1 MTPVAAQPKLEQQ
14 NIIIDAMTCKDFS
27 KSSHLE
33 WLETNGLGSFASGTV
48 SGANTR
54 RYHGLLV
61 ASLHPPVDRFV
72 TLSKVEETFLYGD
85 QRFELGA
92 NQFPF
97 TVSPNGYAFIQEF
110 QLSPFPCWT
119 FDLDGL
125 LLEKSLFMVHG
136 ENTTVIRYR
145 LLNPGNN
152 FAVLA
157 VRPFVAF
164 RDYHSLTSENG
175 SIQQRPERDEPGLLE
190 VHPYDGLP
198 ALKLHHN
205 GLGFTVAPNW
215 YHKFEYLEELDRGL
229 DFREDLFT
237 HGYLSF
243 GLSTKTPEAFIVAI
257 LDEKEAVTLAQV
269 EAMESRERNRREQ
282 IASSPSLADPFVQQ
296 LALAAD
302 SFEIVRAD
310 GGSSVIAGYHWFT
323 DWGRDTMISLPGL
336 TLTTERFDLAR
347 DILTSFLKYCDQG
360 MLPNRFP
367 DRDGAPE
374 FNTVDATLWLFH
386 SIHEYFRLT
395 NDLAFIRDEAFSKLE
410 AVIDWHMKG
419 TRYGIRM
426 DATDGLLAAGVPG
439 VQLTWMDAKI
449 GDWVVTPRQGKAVE
463 INALWYNAMRVMES
477 LSRKLEKK
485 DRAQF
490 YKQQADAIQQSFNH
504 AFWNAEVGC
513 LYDCIQDA
521 VPDKKIRPNQIFAVS
536 LPFALLP
543 PEHARAVVRVVEEKL
558 LTPYGL
564 RSLAPEDPQYR
575 SIYAGNPYQRD
586 SAYHQGAVW
595 AWLIGPFVDAYLNA
609 FGESEVTC
617 GYLES
622 LFVGFRQHMSQAM
635 LGSISEIFDADPPHA
650 AKGCAAQAWSVAEVL
665 RAVQKLRLLRE
676 RLQQNK
682 LPIRTKRSRQ
692 EKLRE

>member
-14 NIIIDAMTCKDFS
+14 NIMIDAITCKDFS

-72 TLSKVEETFLYGD
+72 TLSKVEETFLHGD

-97 TVSPNGYAFIQEF
+97 TVSPNGYAFIQKF
-110 QLSPFPCWT
+110 QLSPLPRWT

-164 RDYHSLTSENG
+164 RDYHSLTSQNG

-190 VHPYDGLP
+190 LHPYDGLP

-205 GLGFTVAPNW
+205 GLGFTVEPNW

-237 HGYLSF
+237 HGYFSF
-243 GLSTKTPEAFIVAI
+243 GLSTKTPEAFIVAT

-269 EAMESRERNRREQ
+269 EEMECHERNRREQ
-282 IASSPSLADPFVQQ
+282 IASSPSPADPFVQQ
-296 LALAAD
+296 MALAAD
-302 SFEIVRAD
+302 SFEIMRAD
-310 GGSSVIAGYHWFT
+310 GASSVIAGYHWFT

-347 DILTSFLKYCDQG
+347 DILISFLKYCDQG

-410 AVIDWHMKG
+410 AVIDWHMKS

-449 GDWVVTPRQGKAVE
+449 GDWVVTPRHGKAVE

-477 LSRKLEKK
+477 LSRQLEKK
-485 DRAQF
+485 DRAKF
-490 YKQQADAIQQSFNH
+490 YKQQADTIQQSFHH

-543 PEHARAVVRVVEEKL
+543 PEQARAVVRVVEEKL

-575 SIYAGNPYQRD
+575 NIYAGNPCQRD
-586 SAYHQGAVW
+586 SAYHQGTVW
-595 AWLIGPFVDAYLNA
+595 AWLIGPFA
-609 FGESEVTC
+609 
-617 GYLES
+617 
-622 LFVGFRQHMSQAM
+622 
-635 LGSISEIFDADPPHA
+635 I
-650 AKGCAAQAWSVAEVL
+650 
-665 RAVQKLRLLRE
+665 
-676 RLQQNK
+676 
-682 LPIRTKRSRQ
+682 
-692 EKLRE
+692 